1 MVESKRQELKDK
13 VQAGVKRN
21 DDRGRTTIVDRMG
34 ERAIEAKDKFAGFAR
49 AHPITTVAGAL
60 ALGVLVSGMARRS
73 PTRKLG
79 KQASK
84 LAGVGAEMAMAYA
97 AQALAMAEEAGKPVG
112 SSLGELGGTLS
123 ELGGTA
129 LGYGKSGS
137 EAATKAAR
145 DAGKRIAKAIHGRLN

>member
-1 MVESKRQELKDK
+1 MAETKREQLKGR

-21 DDRGRTTIVDRMG
+21 DDKGRTTIVDRMG
-34 ERAIEAKDKFAGFAR
+34 ERAIEAKDRFTDFAR
-49 AHPITTVAGAL
+49 EHPITTVAGAL
-60 ALGVLVSGMARRS
+60 AIGVLVSGMFRGS
-73 PTRKLG
+73 PTRKIG
-79 KQASK
+79 KRASK

-97 AQALAMAEEAGKPVG
+97 AQALAAADEARGPVG
-112 SSLGELGGTLS
+112 EKLTDLGE
-123 ELGGTA
+123 TA